1 MSRIPESFIQDLLAR
16 VDITDV
22 VGRYVTLRK
31 GGANLLGL
39 CPFHN
44 EKSPSFTVSPAKQ
57 FYHCFGCGAHGTA
70 ISFLVEHTGAPFP
83 EAVRTLA
90 ASVGLQVPEEDRSP
104 KQRQQDK
111 QRRQEVSRHEQLLE
125 AAQSSYLKWLKGSP
139 SAVAYLKKRGLTGEV
154 AARFGL
160 GFSGT
165 DRRALASVFPDYND
179 PLLVESGLVIE
190 SDDGRR
196 YDRFR
201 ERIMFPIRNTRGKL
215 IGFGGRVLGK
225 GEPKY
230 LNSPETPLF
239 SKGHELYGLWEN
251 RAGIR
256 REGFVLVVEGYMD
269 VVGLARHGLENA
281 VATLGT
287 ATTEFH
293 IQKLVRASHRIVFS
307 FDGDAAGRRAAWKA
321 LVTCLPLVRDDV
333 AMRFLFLPSKHDPDS
348 YIQEFGPEAFRA
360 TVAEAMPL
368 SRFLLDELAS
378 RHAMAEAEGRAACMH
393 EAAPLLATLPD
404 TTLSTQIQ
412 RDFADM
418 VRLTPEEL
426 AERVAAARRPGA
438 GMSPMP
444 SGQAGQS
451 SHSAGIAGLGPAP
464 APAPVPAVGPA
475 SMHARQASGSGQHT
489 DEPPGFMDDIPHG
502 DFDGYEEAPSW
513 PDDAPSPEP
522 IRPSSGRAGA
532 GVQGAAVGRRPA
544 RGGTRAVTPM
554 ARRLVRLVLSHPEI
568 VTGLGDQQLE
578 ILRQSP
584 HLGLVKELISL
595 VHSSGARHAGAL
607 LQAAEP
613 ESELKQVLD
622 AISSELLGH
631 DELPDPHTEWN
642 DALRRIELDAIKAE
656 QSALVQSGLASDAER
671 QRYKELTRRMSLLS
685 AVTKH

>member
-70 ISFLVEHTGAPFP
+70 ITFLTEHTGAPFP

-90 ASVGLQVPEEDRSP
+90 SSVGLQVPEENRSP
-104 KQRQQDK
+104 KQRQQEK
-111 QRRQEVSRHEQLLE
+111 QRRQEAGRHEQVLE
-125 AAQSSYLKWLKGSP
+125 AAQAQYLKWLRASP
-139 SAVAYLKKRGLTGEV
+139 AAVAYLKKRGLTGEI

-165 DRRALASVFPDYND
+165 DRRALASVLPNYND

-251 RAGIR
+251 RNGIR

-307 FDGDAAGRRAAWKA
+307 FDGDAAGRRAAWRA

-378 RHAMAEAEGRAACMH
+378 RHAMAEAEGRAACVH

-426 AERVAAARRPGA
+426 AERVSAARRPGTGA
-438 GMSPMP
+438 PFEV
-444 SGQAGQS
+444 SGQSVQV
-451 SHSAGIAGLGPAP
+451 HSAGIAGLGPVAP
-464 APAPVPAVGPA
+464 PVSSGGLQAPDNP
-475 SMHARQASGSGQHT
+475 SQA
-489 DEPPGFMDDIPHG
+489 EPPGFMDDIPPG
-502 DFDGYEEAPSW
+502 DFDGYDEEAPPWAGDISF
-513 PDDAPSPEP
+513 PEP
-522 IRPSSGRAGA
+522 PPPVAYKRTDSQATKSA
-532 GVQGAAVGRRPA
+532 RRPT
-544 RGGTRAVTPM
+544 RGTARAVTPM
-554 ARRLVRLVLSHPEI
+554 ARRLLRLVLSHPVI

-613 ESELKQVLD
+613 ESELRQVLET
-622 AISSELLGH
+622 ISAELLGH

-642 DALRRIELDAIKAE
+642 DALRRIELEAIKAE
-656 QSALVQSGLASDAER
+656 QSALVQAGLATDAER

-685 AVTKH
+685 AATKH

>member
-70 ISFLVEHTGAPFP
+70 ITFLTEHTGAPFP

-90 ASVGLQVPEEDRSP
+90 SSVGLQVPEESRSP
-104 KQRQQDK
+104 KQRQQEK
-111 QRRQEVSRHEQLLE
+111 QRRQEVGRHEQVLE
-125 AAQSSYLKWLKGSP
+125 AAQAQYLKWLKASP
-139 SAVAYLKKRGLTGEV
+139 AAVAYLKKRGLTGEI

-165 DRRALASVFPDYND
+165 DRRALASVFPNYND

-251 RAGIR
+251 RNGIR

-307 FDGDAAGRRAAWKA
+307 FDGDSAGRRAAWKA
-321 LVTCLPLVRDDV
+321 LVTCMPLVRDDV

-378 RHAMAEAEGRAACMH
+378 RHAMAEAEGRAACVH

-426 AERVAAARRPGA
+426 AERVAAARRPGR
-438 GMSPMP
+438 GTPFDVT
-444 SGQAGQS
+444 GQPVQA
-451 SHSAGIAGLGPAP
+451 HSAGIAGLGPAVQQVP
-464 APAPVPAVGPA
+464 SSGPQAPDNPL
-475 SMHARQASGSGQHT
+475 QA
-489 DEPPGFMDDIPHG
+489 EPPGFMDDIPPG
-502 DFDGYEEAPSW
+502 DFDGY
-513 PDDAPSPEP
+513 DDAPPWAGDTSYPEP
-522 IRPSSGRAGA
+522 PLPP
-532 GVQGAAVGRRPA
+532 AAYKRTDSRDTKAVRRPA
-544 RGGTRAVTPM
+544 RGAARAVTPM
-554 ARRLVRLVLSHPEI
+554 ARRLLRLVLSHPEI

-613 ESELKQVLD
+613 ESELRQVLE
-622 AISSELLGH
+622 AISAELLGH

-642 DALRRIELDAIKAE
+642 DALRRIELEAIKAE
-656 QSALVQSGLASDAER
+656 QSALVQAGLATDADR